1 MRQRKSK
8 EGVVAV
14 VAMALAG
21 VVLTAVPDRARAQS
35 IWPER
40 AQNLQ
45 VLPEDFPP
53 QRLRAVMQGFTRA
66 LGVRCS
72 HCHVGEE
79 GEPLSSYDFASDD
92 NPNKDR
98 ARAMY
103 RMLGVI
109 NQELRGI
116 EPSGP
121 EAVNMWCHTCHN
133 GKPRPQTLDEAVMEA
148 YRLEGAASA
157 LERFGALRARYYG
170 AAAYDFTAGSVNELA
185 EQFLEQGDTASA
197 EAFFER
203 NAEDHPDAY
212 RAWER
217 LGDLAL
223 IRGDTATAAG
233 HYQRALT
240 LAPDNAR
247 IRRSLDAIR

>member
-1 MRQRKSK
+1 MIRT
-8 EGVVAV
+8 AP
-14 VAMALAG
+14 ATALFILLAG
-21 VVLTAVPDRARAQS
+21 AAFSAPAPAAAQS

-72 HCHVGEE
+72 YCHVGEE
-79 GEPLSSYDFASDD
+79 NEPLTTYDFASDD

-109 NQELRGI
+109 NEELRGI

-121 EAVNMWCHTCHN
+121 ERVNMWCHTCHN
-133 GKPRPQTLDEAVMEA
+133 GKPRPQTLDEAVLET
-148 YRLEGAASA
+148 YRAEGADAA
-157 LERFGALRARYYG
+157 VARFEALRARYYG
-170 AAAYDFTAGSVNELA
+170 AAAFDFTAPSVNA
-185 EQFLEQGDTASA
+185 
-197 EAFFER
+197 
-203 NAEDHPDAY
+203 
-212 RAWER
+212 
-217 LGDLAL
+217 LGSQLYQE
-223 IRGDTATAAG
+223 GDTATALRFFERNVEDYPDFAEG
-233 HYQRALT
+233 WESLGDVWAARGDGEQARRFYERALE
-240 LAPDNAR
+240 LAPGNAR
-247 IRRSLDAIR
+247 IRRSLEAIR

>member
-1 MRQRKSK
+1 MRRWKK
-8 EGVVAV
+8 TWCTVTVV
-14 VAMALAG
+14 ALAG
-21 VVLTAVPDRARAQS
+21 AVLASAPDVASAQS

-45 VLPEDFPP
+45 VLPKDFPP
-53 QRLRAVMQGFTRA
+53 ERLRAVMQGFTRA

-92 NPNKDR
+92 NPNKGR

-133 GKPRPQTLDEAVMEA
+133 GKPRPQTLDEAVMET
-148 YRLEGAASA
+148 YRAQGAASA
-157 LERFGALRARYYG
+157 LERFAALRARYYG

-197 EAFFER
+197 EAFFRR

-223 IRGDTATAAG
+223 IRGDTATAEG
-233 HYQRALT
+233 HYERALT
-240 LAPDNAR
+240 LAPDNGR